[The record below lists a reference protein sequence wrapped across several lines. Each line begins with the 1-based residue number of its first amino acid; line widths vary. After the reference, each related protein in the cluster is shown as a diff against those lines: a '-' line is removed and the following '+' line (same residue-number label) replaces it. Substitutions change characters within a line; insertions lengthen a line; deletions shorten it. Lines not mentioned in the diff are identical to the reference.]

1 MAIEFVYIW
10 FCTSFEIKWKLMISY
25 YIKEALVDCVYAMM
39 HEMRVS
45 EES

>member
-1 MAIEFVYIW
+1 MTIEFVYIW
-10 FCTSFEIKWKLMISY
+10 FCTSFEIEWEWTISY

-39 HEMRVS
+39 HEMRVL